1 MKKHDKNSMTAMIAT
16 VIFHAAV
23 ILLLVLSCLHYE
35 DIPANETIASQ
46 DITFFGGEYVML
58 GDSPELPDDGD
69 MTPAAASDA
78 NPESTGDDIDD
89 TGLAGV
95 SATPV
100 VTSDEESPMKVEQET
115 KQAGPTQ
122 EEIAEQER
130 IKRRQEAE
138 RRTNSKVRNA
148 FSNTGGKG
156 KGKQGSPDGN
166 SSSGART
173 GAPGVSGLSAG
184 YSLDRWGSPSS
195 PVEGKIVIRVRV
207 DSRGNVTEARYSSG
221 SGTAASNMDVRRS
234 CEQASLQ
241 SSFSVPLGTV
251 DEAIG
256 YITWIFQ

>member
-1 MKKHDKNSMTAMIAT
+1 MKKHDKNSMTAMVAT

-23 ILLLVLSCLHYE
+23 MLLLVLSCLHYE
-35 DIPANETIASQ
+35 DIPANENLASQ

-58 GDSPELPDDGD
+58 GDSPELANDGD
-69 MTPAAASDA
+69 MTPAVASDA
-78 NPESTGDDIDD
+78 NPESAGDNMDD
-89 TGLAGV
+89 AGHAGASV
-95 SATPV
+95 APV
-100 VTSDEESPMKVEQET
+100 VTADAESPMQVEQEPT
-115 KQAGPTQ
+115 QPGPTQ

-138 RRTNSKVRNA
+138 RRTDNKVRNA
-148 FSNTGGKG
+148 FSNNGGSG

-166 SSSGART
+166 SSDGARA

-184 YSLDRWGSPSS
+184 YTLDHWGSPSS

-207 DSRGNVTEARYSSG
+207 NSRGRVTEARYSSG

-241 SSFSVPLGTV
+241 SSFKVPIGTV

>member
-1 MKKHDKNSMTAMIAT
+1 MKKHDKNNMTAMAAT
-16 VIFHAAV
+16 AIFHAAV

-35 DIPANETIASQ
+35 DIPANETLASQ

-58 GDSPELPDDGD
+58 GDSPELLADGE
-69 MTPAAASDA
+69 MSPAAASDA
-78 NPESTGDDIDD
+78 NPESTGDDIED

-100 VTSDEESPMKVEQET
+100 VTSDEESSMQVEQEP

-138 RRTNSKVRNA
+138 RRTDSKVRNA
-148 FSNTGGKG
+148 FSNTGGNG

-166 SSSGART
+166 SSSGTRT

-184 YSLDRWGSPSS
+184 YTLDRWGEPSS

-207 DSRGNVTEARYSSG
+207 NSRGSVIEARYSSG

-234 CEQASLQ
+234 CEQASLK